1 MKKLKSILN
10 NFKFFIKGYIML
22 VKEQSETI
30 QTMLAYLFLI
40 DEKHKFLKS
49 KILKFYQMLLEYYFK
64 FYRKKDLTEDEYLKE
79 MYNTYTDII
88 NFSLKNREEQDL
100 KIINYLLQL
109 NFNLLIE
116 ESFFRYES
124 NLALFNKIKAKI
136 ILLLKKIFNELIINS
151 IENDGWLD
159 FDEFKE
165 YLAKYKKTFK
175 EIKNEI
181 EDLEINYLAKK
192 PLKFKKRNINEIKK
206 IIKEKIW
213 LT

>member
-1 MKKLKSILN
+1 MKKLKSTLN

-22 VKEQSETI
+22 IKEQSETI
-30 QTMLAYLFLI
+30 QNILAYLFLI
-40 DEKHKFLKS
+40 DKKHKFLKS

-64 FYRKKDLTEDEYLKE
+64 FYKRKDLNEEEYLKE
-79 MYNTYTDII
+79 MYNVYTDII
-88 NFSLKNREEQDL
+88 NFSIKNREEQDY
-100 KIINYLLQL
+100 KIINYLLKL

-116 ESFFRYES
+116 ESFFRYKS

-136 ILLLKKIFNELIINS
+136 ILMLQKIFDELIINS
-151 IENDGWLD
+151 VENDGWLD

-165 YLAKYKKTFK
+165 YLFKYKKTFK

-192 PLKFKKRNINEIKK
+192 PLKFKKRNTNEIKK
-206 IIKEKIW
+206 VIKEKIW